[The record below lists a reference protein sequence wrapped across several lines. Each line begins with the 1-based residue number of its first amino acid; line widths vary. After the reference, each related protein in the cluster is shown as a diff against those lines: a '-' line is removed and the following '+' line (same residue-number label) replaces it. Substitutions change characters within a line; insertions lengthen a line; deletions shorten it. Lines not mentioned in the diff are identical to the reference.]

1 MVGAAMERL
10 RERRGRVESRRSTE
24 RVIMWS
30 RVRRHHS
37 DHHQMRSGP
46 QLPRAGRDSDSGRS
60 RVGPSYPRK
69 MGPEVGGPVPNILHP
84 TSGTDGHLEMG
95 GGRHLLHCLMD
106 GMGMDGMDGTREP
119 SAILSRS
126 LHRPPP
132 PPAFEKGSLGCCS
145 AACDD
150 WSMSPRRMIFRSLPT
165 PDQTIRNTTLSALC
179 RAFTISPIEAFAST
193 ANTLAH
199 EGAAGGAGQAKVSA
213 DHFRVL
219 RIVKPQL
226 C

>member
-24 RVIMWS
+24 RVIMCS
-30 RVRRHHS
+30 GVRRQHS

-95 GGRHLLHCLMD
+95 GGRYLLHCLMD
-106 GMGMDGMDGTREP
+106 GMGMGRV
-119 SAILSRS
+119 
-126 LHRPPP
+126 
-132 PPAFEKGSLGCCS
+132 
-145 AACDD
+145 
-150 WSMSPRRMIFRSLPT
+150 
-165 PDQTIRNTTLSALC
+165 
-179 RAFTISPIEAFAST
+179 
-193 ANTLAH
+193 
-199 EGAAGGAGQAKVSA
+199 GGG
-213 DHFRVL
+213 R
-219 RIVKPQL
+219 
-226 C
+226 